1 MKSLPPPKIRHK
13 AKIMKTKHR
22 FDDLS
27 PNDED
32 DEVDVGLKNAIKDID
47 DVIERTEI
55 EPIESG
61 DLNEK
66 EDSDNENALMN
77 VLKVFLKYL
86 EYSIMSKI

>member
-1 MKSLPPPKIRHK
+1 
-13 AKIMKTKHR
+13 MKTKHR

-66 EDSDNENALMN
+66 EDSDNENTLMN